1 MEYQQTEGIS
11 TWPPSSSI
19 KTTKLWFNENNK
31 KERKKKKKKEESKE
45 SAPSLLFIELV
56 ILVFSHM
63 EIWHAGKELLPLTET
78 SFPKHTTTFYTFLDP
93 FEEEE

>member
-1 MEYQQTEGIS
+1 MEYQQTEVIS

-19 KTTKLWFNENNK
+19 KPQKCDSMKITSLKEK
-31 KERKKKKKKEESKE
+31 KKRRKKNKE

-63 EIWHAGKELLPLTET
+63 EIWHVGKELLPPMET
-78 SFPKHTTTFYTFLDP
+78 NFPKHTTTFYTFLDP